1 MNKFRMYGRIVQL
14 NRWRV
19 NYEQGGEPVTECYPT
34 EAEADAAAQRTGGTK
49 TAIDVT
55 GDEWI
60 DGMEVDDVPQP
71 MTEALRIYN
80 EGQAALIRQQ
90 RNAALAETDW
100 TQLADAPFSM
110 EEQAVIRDYRQSLR
124 DIPQQAG
131 FPGEYVF
138 PAVPQVLSKGV

>member
-1 MNKFRMYGRIVQL
+1 MNKFRMYGRTVQL
-14 NRWRV
+14 YRWRV
-19 NYEQGGEPVTECYPT
+19 DYEQAGKLVTEGYPT

-49 TAIDVT
+49 IAIDVT

-60 DGMEVDDVPQP
+60 DGLEVDDVPQP
-71 MTEALRIYN
+71 MTEALRIYTA
-80 EGQAALIRQQ
+80 GQAALIRQQ

-100 TQLADAPFSM
+100 TQLPDAPFSE
-110 EEQAVIRDYRQSLR
+110 EEQAAIRNYRQSLR

-138 PAVPQVLSKGV
+138 PAVPQALMQK

>member
-1 MNKFRMYGRIVQL
+1 MNKFRMYGRTVQL
-14 NRWRV
+14 HRWRV
-19 NYEQGGEPVTECYPT
+19 DYEQDGEPVTERYPT

-110 EEQAVIRDYRQSLR
+110 EEQAAIRNYRQSLR

>member
-1 MNKFRMYGRIVQL
+1 MNKFRMYGRTVQL
-14 NRWRV
+14 HRWRV
-19 NYEQGGEPVTECYPT
+19 DYEQAGKPVAEGYPT

-60 DGMEVDDVPQP
+60 DGLEVADVPQP
-71 MTEALRIYN
+71 MTEALRIYTA
-80 EGQAALIRQQ
+80 GQAALIRQQ

-100 TQLADAPFSM
+100 TQLSDAPFSE
-110 EEQAVIRDYRQSLR
+110 EEQAAIRAYRQSLR
-124 DIPQQAG
+124 EIPQQEG

-138 PAVPQVLSKGV
+138 PAVPQALMQK